1 MAALLATLGAG
12 PLACAQEALIPP
24 ERHAWAKFPI
34 GSWKRMK
41 VTRETYDE
49 RGVPTISIEEI
60 KTTIVGVAEN
70 NYKLLGEHT
79 TEFGG
84 RKLLQSSQE
93 VVYGYSGEKN
103 AETVES
109 IKDLGERELVL
120 NGRKILCE
128 VRQAIIL
135 GEDMSRTAVTV
146 HYSRDVFPHALKRE
160 FGAPG
165 DGAAAATVEQVI
177 SVGMPYQVL
186 QQPRSAAFVLT
197 RQKLPT
203 YSRETM
209 EVTCD
214 DVPGGIVDQWRKEID
229 SSGKLLRRLTFEL
242 VDYQVTE
249 PARVPVERQGVFD
262 RKRARRA
269 EEKSPP
275 PMRRRR

>member
-1 MAALLATLGAG
+1 MAALLVSLSAG
-12 PLACAQEALIPP
+12 RLACAQEALIPP

-49 RGVPTISIEEI
+49 RGVPTVSVEEI
-60 KTTIVGVAEN
+60 KTTIVSVNES
-70 NYKLLGEHT
+70 NYELLGEHT
-79 TEFGG
+79 TELGG
-84 RKLLQSSQE
+84 RTFLQSSQA
-93 VVYGYSGEKN
+93 VKYGYSGEKD

-109 IKDLGERELVL
+109 VKNLGERELVL

-128 VRQAIIL
+128 VRQAIIV
-135 GEDMSRTAVTV
+135 GEDKSRTAVTV

-160 FGAPG
+160 FGVPG
-165 DGAAAATVEQVI
+165 EAAAAATVEQVI
-177 SVGMPYQVL
+177 TVGMPYQVL

-214 DVPGGIVDQWRKEID
+214 EVPGGIVDQWRKEID
-229 SSGKLLRRLTFEL
+229 SSGKLVRRLTFEL
-242 VDYQVTE
+242 VDYQVME
-249 PARVPVERQGVFD
+249 PARVPVERPGVFD
-262 RKRARRA
+262 RKRARRG
-269 EEKSPP
+269 EEKSQPP
-275 PMRRRR
+275 TRRRR